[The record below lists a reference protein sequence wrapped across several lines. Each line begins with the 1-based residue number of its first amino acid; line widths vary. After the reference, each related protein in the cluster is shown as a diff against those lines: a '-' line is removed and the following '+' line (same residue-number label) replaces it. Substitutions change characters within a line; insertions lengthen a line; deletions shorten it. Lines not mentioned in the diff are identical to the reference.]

1 MYVESIKK
9 ETEELVSECWGVELE
24 PNYSLY
30 LMFSVQFCTDHTAIK
45 STI

>member
-9 ETEELVSECWGVELE
+9 ETEELVSECWGAELE

-30 LMFSVQFCTDHTAIK
+30 LMFFTDHTAIK
-45 STI
+45 